1 MIPILFDKTTTN
13 FNNNGRGR
21 LSDAISC
28 IVTEERNGAFELS
41 MEYPE
46 GGIHADEL
54 ETDRIIYAKPAAYM
68 TDQPFR
74 IYKITKPLSGKFK
87 VMARHISYD
96 LAYVSVMPFADQ
108 GSAANALSYM
118 FANAENIG
126 NFTQGTV
133 SVSTSGTFKASE
145 PASFRNMMGGKEGSI
160 LDTFGGEIL
169 WDGFTVNLYASRG
182 QDRGL
187 TLRYGKNISD
197 ISQEKDI
204 DYTVTGITPFFKTAN
219 DEILTL
225 PEKSVYKQGVSYST
239 PTRTRVLDC
248 ASYVDE
254 DAIREAHPSETEAQI
269 KARLVTAMRAAAQA
283 YANANLSGIP
293 DATIAV
299 SFVDLG
305 STEEYKGQRALFA
318 QAGLCD
324 TVKVFYERLG
334 IETTAK
340 IIKTE
345 YNTLLERFEK
355 LTIGKPKSS
364 LAVNMTNLQKD
375 IEKAANDA
383 ASKISAVKEA
393 TEQEMDKNIAQ
404 GIAEAEAYASAVA
417 NNVANQAAQNL
428 ANAES
433 RINTQMKGTIGGYV
447 TLNRD
452 ANGNIFEI
460 LITDNPDYKRATKVW
475 RWNQGGLAYSS
486 TGYNGNYSE
495 AAITA
500 NGEISGKFITAN
512 TLSGLAI
519 IAGTLDAG
527 KITTGVLNAAL
538 IKTGLLMDSS
548 KKNSINMDNGQF
560 SLANGNFYYSN
571 GSYIELAN
579 NFSLRLGGIP
589 LAGNYKYYDPGDRGG
604 TTWYQDV
611 QAWGHYTTAGK
622 NAYVTTV
629 VMPYMVIIEGE
640 ISLDANKKLNSGM
653 LVSGIPDVAPKM
665 NARYH
670 FEAIRHTG
678 NSEQPSKK
686 ISLQGDSGYNS
697 TDIYLDEDYA
707 STNHSATYVYS
718 FFYVYPR
725 AV

>member
-1 MIPILFDKTTTN
+1 MIPILFDKTTTTYTT
-13 FNNNGRGR
+13 NGMGR

-28 IVTEERNGAFELS
+28 IVTEERNGGFELA

-46 GGIHADEL
+46 GGMHADEL
-54 ETDRIIYAKPAAYM
+54 ETDRIIYAKPAAFM
-68 TDQPFR
+68 TEQPFR
-74 IYKITKPLSGKFK
+74 IYKATKPLSGKFK

-96 LAYVSVMPFADQ
+96 LAYASVMPFADQ
-108 GSAANALSYM
+108 GSAANALTAM
-118 FANAENIG
+118 FNNAENIG
-126 NFTQGTV
+126 NFRLGTV
-133 SVSTSGTFKASE
+133 TVSTSATFKAEE
-145 PASFRNMMGGKEGSI
+145 PASFRNMMGGKDGSI

-169 WDGFTVNLYASRG
+169 WDGFTVNLLANRG

-197 ISQEKDI
+197 ITQEKDI

-219 DEILTL
+219 DAVLTL

-254 DAIREAHPSETEAQI
+254 DAIREAHPTETEAQI
-269 KARLVTAMRAAAQA
+269 NARLITAMRAAAQA
-283 YANANLSGIP
+283 YANANLTGVP
-293 DATIAV
+293 DSTISV

-305 STEEYKGQRALFA
+305 STEEYKDQKALFT

-324 TVKVFYERLG
+324 TVKVYYERLG
-334 IETTAK
+334 ISTTAK

-345 YNTLLERFEK
+345 YNVLLDRFEK

-364 LAVNMTNLQKD
+364 LAVSMSNLQKD

-383 ASKISAVKEA
+383 ASKITASKEA
-393 TEQEMDKNIAQ
+393 TEQAVDKSIAQ
-404 GIAEAEAYASAVA
+404 GIAEAEAYADTVSNA
-417 NNVANQAAQNL
+417 VANQAAQNL
-428 ANAES
+428 ANAET
-433 RINTQMKGTIGGYV
+433 RINSQMKNTIGGYV
-447 TLNRD
+447 TLHRD
-452 ANGNIFEI
+452 ANGNIYEI
-460 LITDNPDYKRATKVW
+460 LITDNPDYTRAVKVW

-486 TGYNGNYSE
+486 TGYNGSYSE

-500 NGEISGKFITAN
+500 SGEISGKFITAN

-527 KITTGVLNAAL
+527 KITTGILDAAL
-538 IKTGLLMDSS
+538 IKTGLLKDASN
-548 KKNSINMDNGQF
+548 KNSINMNNGQF

-571 GSYIELAN
+571 GSYIELAET
-579 NFSLRLGGIP
+579 FSLRLGGIP

-611 QAWGHYTTAGK
+611 QAWGHYTSVGK

-629 VMPYMVIIEGE
+629 VMPYMVILEGAIRLE
-640 ISLDANKKLNSGM
+640 TNKKLNSGM
-653 LVSGIPDVAPKM
+653 LVSGIPDIAPRI

-707 STNHSATYVYS
+707 STNHSAVYEYS

-725 AV
+725 ST